1 MTIQTVTDAIRYV
14 GVDDNTLALFE
25 NQYPVQPMGVS
36 YNSYVIL
43 DEKIA
48 VMDSVDARAAEEW
61 LSNVARV
68 LEGRSPDYL
77 VVTHMEPDHSGSLMR
92 LAQKYPEMK
101 IVGNA
106 KTFTLIKQFFGTGA
120 LSEDRMLEVGERDTL
135 SLGLHRLRFLLAPMV
150 HWPETMVTWCAE
162 AGTLFSGDAFGTFG
176 AIDGGITDSQIDPSR
191 YWDEM
196 RRYYACIVGK
206 YGGPVQKALAKV
218 RGLNPTTICSTHGP
232 VWQREIP
239 QVMDVYDRLSRYEGE
254 PGVVIAYGSMYGN
267 TEQMA
272 ERIARELAAE
282 GVGPIF
288 VHNMSYADES
298 IVLRDVFRY
307 DTLIVGGPTYNGG
320 LYPPVARLLDL
331 IAARCV
337 PQRNFG
343 WFGSFCWASAAVR
356 CLGEFAQK
364 MKWEAI
370 CEPVEMKQG
379 FSPAWHE
386 ACHALAARI
395 AGCMHR

>member
-1 MTIQTVTDAIRYV
+1 MAFTEILPGIHYV
-14 GVDDNTLALFE
+14 GVNDRTTTRFE
-25 NQYPVQPMGVS
+25 SLWSLPYGVS
-36 YNSYVIL
+36 YNSYLVI
-43 DEKIA
+43 DEKVALIDT
-48 VMDSVDARAAEEW
+48 VEVSFGEQFIDNIRAI
-61 LSNVARV
+61 LKDR
-68 LEGRSPDYL
+68 PIDYL
-77 VVTHMEPDHSGSLMR
+77 VVDHMEPDHSSSIKTLR
-92 LAQKYPEMK
+92 LLYPEMQ

-106 KTFTLIKQFFGTGA
+106 KTLQMLDGYYGIHTLT
-120 LSEDRMLEVGERDTL
+120 REVKEGESI
-135 SLGLHRLRFLLAPMV
+135 SLGQKNLSFYMAPMV
-150 HWPETMVTWCAE
+150 HWPEVMVTYCPE
-162 AGTLFSGDAFGTFG
+162 HKVLFSADAFGTFG
-176 AIDGGITDSQIDPSR
+176 ALNGGILDSQLSLDHF
-191 YWDEM
+191 WDEM

-206 YGGPVQKALAKV
+206 YGVPVQKALAKV

-239 QVMDVYDRLSRYEGE
+239 QVMDVYDRLSRYAGE